1 MAEKKDSN
9 GGKDAI
15 IQRLDALIRLIIE
28 TNKDKEGLN
37 EAQFSRI
44 LHSVGISP
52 TDIAKIL
59 GKKKATD
66 VSPYLYQ
73 KKK

>member
-9 GGKDAI
+9 SEQDTI
-15 IQRLDALIRLIIE
+15 LQRLDALIRLIFE

-44 LHSVGISP
+44 LHSVGMSP

-66 VSPYLYQ
+66 VSSYLYP